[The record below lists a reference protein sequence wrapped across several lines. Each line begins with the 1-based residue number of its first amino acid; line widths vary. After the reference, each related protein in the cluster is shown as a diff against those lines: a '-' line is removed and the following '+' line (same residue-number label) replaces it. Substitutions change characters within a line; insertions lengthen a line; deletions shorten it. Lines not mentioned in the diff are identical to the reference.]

1 MYVRTLLNV
10 SITAT
15 FEGIKTQTQM
25 ADLKRGIFLT
35 LEGAF

>member
-1 MYVRTLLNV
+1 MYLRTLVNV

-15 FEGIKTQTQM
+15 FEGSKTQTQT
-25 ADLKRGIFLT
+25 AELKRGIFLT

>member
-1 MYVRTLLNV
+1 MYVRTSLNI

-15 FEGIKTQTQM
+15 FEGIKTQTQT
-25 ADLKRGIFLT
+25 AELKRGISLT